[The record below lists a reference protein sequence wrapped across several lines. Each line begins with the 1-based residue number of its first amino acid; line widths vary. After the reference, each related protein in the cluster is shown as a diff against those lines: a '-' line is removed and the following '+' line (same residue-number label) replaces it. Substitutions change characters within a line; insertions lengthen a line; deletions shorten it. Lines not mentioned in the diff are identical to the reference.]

1 MGALTSRQN
10 AGVEEVDVP
19 ANSVYRYPP
28 KSGKRGGVP
37 VLLRAGEGGGTR
49 CDLVPRMEGFPSSR
63 SLAGSGMPLGTPT
76 LSLKAP

>member
-37 VLLRAGEGGGTR
+37 VLLRAGEGGGRGATLFR
-49 CDLVPRMEGFPSSR
+49 VWRV
-63 SLAGSGMPLGTPT
+63 SLHPAASLGRGCPW
-76 LSLKAP
+76 APQHLA